1 MYSVREFSSTVY
13 DSAIGNP
20 DNTSYLFK
28 DLSTNVLRCYRC
40 KRLSFL

>member
-1 MYSVREFSSTVY
+1 MYNVREFSGTMY

-28 DLSTNVLRCYRC
+28 DLSTDVLRRYPC
-40 KRLSFL
+40 KRLSYL